1 MEAPTLQLPDLD
13 LEFLVTTDAS
23 DFAVG
28 AVLSQDKGNGP
39 HPVAFESRKMNP
51 AEKNYAAH
59 EKELLAIVHA
69 LKKWKVYL
77 EGAKFQVQTDHQ
89 SLRFLS
95 T

>member
-1 MEAPTLQLPDLD
+1 M
-13 LEFLVTTDAS
+13 VTMDAS

-28 AVLSQDKGNGP
+28 AVLSQDKGNRP
-39 HPVAFESRKMNP
+39 HLVAFESRKMNP

-95 T
+95 TQPHLTCRQA